1 MNPRIENRKTT
12 SHVVRVITTYR
23 IDSESLVDAKEKMNS
38 YLVERELPK
47 NIRMIGKAEVLT
59 LRGLL

>member
-23 IDSESLVDAKEKMNS
+23 IDSEN
-38 YLVERELPK
+38 LVEL
-47 NIRMIGKAEVLT
+47 IIIGTRGTVLT
-59 LRGLL
+59 VPFFIFH